1 MSFGLYLGGFLV
13 LIVGLA
19 IGASL
24 LHVATHWIVVGV
36 IVMIGLAVLKGATK
50 TRQRDPS

>member
-1 MSFGLYLGGFLV
+1 MSFGLYLVGFLV

>member
-1 MSFGLYLGGFLV
+1 MSFGLYLGGFV
-13 LIVGLA
+13 LLIIGLA

-36 IVMIGLAVLKGATK
+36 IVMIGLGILKGATK